1 MRTNI
6 EIEDDLL
13 NEYKTLSGAKTKRE
27 AIHKALV
34 EAIKAEKKRQLAELR
49 GKVPWDGDLGQMRTY
64 DKWEQ

>member
-13 NEYKTLSGAKTKRE
+13 NEFIRLSGAKTKRE

-34 EAIKAEKKRQLAELR
+34 DAINAEKKRQLAELI
-49 GKVPWDGDLGQMRTY
+49 GKVKWDGI
-64 DKWEQ
+64 